1 MTGLVLV
8 FVRVPGLIKFSFV
21 GDNSNN
27 NIFTKIFNLNEQV
40 AGNSCI

>member
-1 MTGLVLV
+1 MICLILV
-8 FVRVPGLIKFSFV
+8 FVHGPGLIKFSFV
-21 GDNSNN
+21 GGNSNN